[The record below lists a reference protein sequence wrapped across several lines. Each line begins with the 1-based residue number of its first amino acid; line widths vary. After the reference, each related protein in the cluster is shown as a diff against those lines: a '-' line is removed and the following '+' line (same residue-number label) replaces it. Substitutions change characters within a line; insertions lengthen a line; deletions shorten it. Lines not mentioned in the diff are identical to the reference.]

1 MLARIKGM
9 SRGGWIAV
17 GLLAGAIAAPGIALA
32 AFSDVRLVSIDGAT
46 VAQVTAN
53 HQLRA
58 VESDPKLNR
67 MVFVVPGAGAQCTPT
82 QPVPG
87 TAAFV
92 LKEAQ
97 FNVYVVGATGQGNNV
112 SLYEGPGCAGNP
124 IARIN
129 PAAVGSSVVPF
140 DPGIAMKPGQVFS
153 ARSIGSISAEI
164 FLHGYVVTASGVT
177 ENTPVIGAPGIPA
190 RRAKQQVA
198 VRKRR

>member
-32 AFSDVRLVSIDGAT
+32 AFSDIRLVSIDGST
-46 VAQVTAN
+46 VAQVTPN
-53 HQLRA
+53 HQLRI

-67 MVFVVPGAGAQCTPT
+67 MVFLVTGASSQCVPS
-82 QPVPG
+82 QPIPG

-92 LKEAQ
+92 LKQAQ
-97 FNVYVVGATGQGNNV
+97 FDVYTVGATGAGV
-112 SLYEGPGCAGNP
+112 SVGLYEGPTCAGNP

-129 PAAVGSSVVPF
+129 PATVGSSVVPF

-153 ARSIGSISAEI
+153 TRAFNGVSAEI
-164 FLHGYVVTASGVT
+164 YLHGYAVTASAVT
-177 ENTPVIGAPGIPA
+177 ENTPVIGPPGLPGA
-190 RRAKQQVA
+190 RAANQGA